1 MEGWIKLHR
10 KILTSQI
17 FKNEKLLK
25 VWVWCLAKATHQ
37 EYEQLVG
44 KRLIHLERGQFIYGR
59 RKASEELN
67 MKESTVRDYMQL
79 LKNLRN
85 LDIKSDNKFSVVT
98 IVNWDLYQIQERKS
112 DIKSDSKTTTK

>member
-44 KRLIHLERGQFIYGR
+44 NQLVHLKRGQFIYGR
-59 RKASEELN
+59 KKASEELG
-67 MKESTVRDYMQL
+67 MKESTVRNYMEL
-79 LKNLRN
+79 LKNIQN
-85 LDIKSDNKFSVVT
+85 LDIKPNNKFSVVS
-98 IVNWDLYQIQERKS
+98 IVNWDLYQFEERKK
-112 DIKSDSKTTTK
+112 DR